1 MANQKVNQMHVLPIE
16 GIPQYFISDTGV
28 VYSRKISP
36 RYNPHGEMRVVRP
49 RKHPSGYLYY
59 GLFVGKGKTKVRY
72 WRRGHRLIAQ
82 TFLGKIPKGK
92 EVNHKDLDKHNNH
105 PSNLE
110 YMTRSEN
117 QLHWRT
123 KLNRLANVHN

>member
-72 WRRGHRLIAQ
+72 WRRGHRLVAQ
-82 TFLGKIPKGK
+82 AFIGNIPAGMD
-92 EVNHKDLDKHNNH
+92 VDHKDGNRHNNNVK
-105 PSNLE
+105 NLRIV
-110 YMTRSEN
+110 THSEN
-117 QLHWRT
+117 C
-123 KLNRLANVHN
+123 LAGYERRKKQKK

>member
-1 MANQKVNQMHVLPIE
+1 MANQKTNQMHVLPIE

-28 VYSRKISP
+28 VYSRKVSP

-72 WRRGHRLIAQ
+72 WRRGHRLVAEAFI
-82 TFLGKIPKGK
+82 GKIPQGMD
-92 EVNHKDLDKHNNH
+92 VDHKDGNRHNNDVK
-105 PSNLE
+105 NLRIV
-110 YMTRSEN
+110 THSEN
-117 QLHWRT
+117 C
-123 KLNRLANVHN
+123 LAGYERRNKQKK

>member
-72 WRRGHRLIAQ
+72 WRRGHRLVAQ
-82 TFLGKIPKGK
+82 AFIGNIPQGMD
-92 EVNHKDLDKHNNH
+92 VDHRDGNRHNNNV
-105 PSNLE
+105 SNLRIV
-110 YMTRSEN
+110 THSEN
-117 QLHWRT
+117 C
-123 KLNRLANVHN
+123 LAGYVRRNKQKK

>member
-1 MANQKVNQMHVLPIE
+1 MAKQTVTQMMVKPIK
-16 GIPQYFISDTGV
+16 GIPKYFISDTGI

-72 WRRGHRLIAQ
+72 WRRGHRLVAEAFI
-82 TFLGKIPKGK
+82 GNIPDGMD
-92 EVNHKDLDKHNNH
+92 VDHKDGDRHNNNVK
-105 PSNLE
+105 NLRIV
-110 YMTRSEN
+110 THSEN
-117 QLHWRT
+117 C
-123 KLNRLANVHN
+123 LAGYERRKKQKK